1 MTTTKRPVVMII
13 PPVRIDIRCPVSGIG
28 SQTYIRPIKQDKAPT
43 VHPDGTYTQAEY
55 SLVPTKLEPTQ
66 DLYTFKEGKGGR
78 LRRGT
83 GQMRA
88 YTHGGR
94 SGHVHTSFGHG
105 NNIHGAG
112 QDKTVVNWRHFDF
125 GGYPM
130 TEFETM
136 GPGGSVIHVPIDYTG
151 EPQYEGGERTCTG
164 FFIPD
169 TV

>member
-1 MTTTKRPVVMII
+1 MYTRRSATATT
-13 PPVRIDIRCPVSGIG
+13 S
-28 SQTYIRPIKQDKAPT
+28 
-43 VHPDGTYTQAEY
+43 
-55 SLVPTKLEPTQ
+55 
-66 DLYTFKEGKGGR
+66 
-78 LRRGT
+78 
-83 GQMRA
+83 
-88 YTHGGR
+88 
-94 SGHVHTSFGHG
+94 
-105 NNIHGAG
+105 HGAG

-136 GPGGSVIHVPIDYTG
+136 GPGGSVIHVPRDYTG